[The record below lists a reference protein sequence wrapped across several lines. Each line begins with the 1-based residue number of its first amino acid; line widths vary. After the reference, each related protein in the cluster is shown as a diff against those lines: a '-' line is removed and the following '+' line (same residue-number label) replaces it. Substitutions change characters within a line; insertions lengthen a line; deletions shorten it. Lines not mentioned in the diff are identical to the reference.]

1 MRGGQGLNSGS
12 FGAAPVLIVGAGP
25 VGLTLAVALRRL
37 GVASRIIDAGKGP
50 TPEGESRAL
59 GVQARTMEVFEALG
73 IARPL
78 LDRGQPVLGAIASWG
93 RRPRFGIELESL
105 APETAFPF
113 ILSVPQGVTERI
125 LIDRL
130 VTLGGRVEWETSLT
144 DLRQG
149 DGEGNVLAS
158 ISSPEGEPTEGRF
171 AWLVGCD
178 GARSTVRNRL
188 GLRFEGASYPERFLL
203 ADVTLDWSMHH
214 DRAHL
219 MIAPEGLIPAIPL
232 PGARSW
238 RLIDTTDR
246 LDSDDPAAIIGRFAR
261 LLRDHAPDRRARLI
275 EAHWT
280 SSFRVHRRAVDR
292 LRVGRCFVAGDA
304 AHIHSPVG
312 GQGMNT
318 GVQDAFNL
326 AWKLALVVSG
336 RASESL
342 LDSYDAERRPVA
354 ESVLAATDRA
364 TRLITLRN
372 PIARQSRNLAISFA
386 TRLPGVRRRL
396 ARGVAELAISY
407 RGGPLSVDDGPARL
421 RAGDRLPD
429 VRLDASGRLHDLTRG
444 PWFTLL
450 VLTGTRPLS
459 DAAWDELRACL
470 EQVTRLLG
478 GLVAPIVIVGSDP
491 LAGVSAP
498 TLIDDREGRLHR
510 RLGVSGPEHLLI
522 RPDGYVGQRARSL
535 DPARIVGYMQSVVGL
550 GKTVGG

>member
-1 MRGGQGLNSGS
+1 MRGGQGLDPES

-25 VGLTLAVALRRL
+25 VGLTLALALRRL
-37 GVASRIIDAGKGP
+37 GVASRIIDAGTGP

-59 GVQARTMEVFEALG
+59 GVQARTMEVFEALEVS
-73 IARPL
+73 RPL
-78 LDRGQPVLGAIASWG
+78 LDRGQPILGAIASWG
-93 RRPRFGIELESL
+93 RRPRFDMDLESL
-105 APETAFPF
+105 ASETAFPL

-130 VTLGGRVEWETSLT
+130 GSLGGQVEWETSLT

-149 DGEGNVLAS
+149 EGGVLAT
-158 ISSPEGEPTEGRF
+158 ISPPEGEPTEERF

-178 GARSTVRNRL
+178 GARSTVRERL

-246 LDSDDPAAIIGRFAR
+246 LDSDEPAAIVERFAR
-261 LLRDHAPDRRARLI
+261 LLRDHAPDLRARLI
-275 EAHWT
+275 DAHWT

-336 RASESL
+336 QASESL
-342 LDSYDAERRPVA
+342 LDTYDAERRPVA
-354 ESVLAATDRA
+354 EAVLAATDRA

-372 PIARQSRNLAISFA
+372 PLARRVRNLAVSFLV
-386 TRLPGVRRRL
+386 TLPSVRRRL
-396 ARGVAELAISY
+396 ARGVAELGISY
-407 RGGPLSVDDGPARL
+407 RGGPLSVDGPAWIRG
-421 RAGDRLPD
+421 GDRLPD
-429 VRLDASGRLHDLTRG
+429 VRLDSSSRLHDLTRG

-450 VLTGTRPLS
+450 VLTGTRPLP

-470 EQVTRLLG
+470 DQVSRRFE

-491 LAGVSAP
+491 LAGGFAQAP
-498 TLIDDREGRLHR
+498 IDDREGRLHR
-510 RLGVSGPEHLLI
+510 RLGVSEPEHLLI
-522 RPDGYVGQRARSL
+522 RPDGYVGERARSL
-535 DPARIVGYMQSVVGL
+535 DPARIVGYLQSVVGL
-550 GKTVGG
+550 GGSVGG